1 VELLPNHIPASALL
15 PHWAPFAVVA
25 CSLQDLSLIDGDWQR
40 LPEVLLRLPLTRLH
54 LRYADFADGEGE
66 LCPHLWHYCGGMCM
80 CVCMLCVH
88 AAVLLNTIVHTS
100 MHCQVAYLLTSQRVH
115 LVCVC
120 LCRTLAAPRCWQ
132 AGEHPA
138 RPHPA
143 RLPDHVGSER
153 DSTGATARPSDGLP
167 ACPPA
172 CTNCV
177 QPSRLRHAALFLQHG
192 A

>member
-1 VELLPNHIPASALL
+1 METGSACRRCCCACPSPACTCVMPTLRMARVSYA
-15 PHWAPFAVVA
+15 HTCGIIVGA
-25 CSLQDLSLIDGDWQR
+25 C
-40 LPEVLLRLPLTRLH
+40 
-54 LRYADFADGEGE
+54 A
-66 LCPHLWHYCGGMCM
+66 
-80 CVCMLCVH
+80 CVFCMLCVH

-100 MHCQVAYLLTSQRVH
+100 MRCQVAYLLTSQRVH